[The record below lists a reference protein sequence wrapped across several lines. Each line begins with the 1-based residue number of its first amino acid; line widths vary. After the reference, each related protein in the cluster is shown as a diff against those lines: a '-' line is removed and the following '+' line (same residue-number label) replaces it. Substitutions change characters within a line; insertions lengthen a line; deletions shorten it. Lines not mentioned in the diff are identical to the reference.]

1 MNEIKDF
8 FDKAAPNWHNTD
20 DPIIIKKILKAIQLK
35 KGDKVLDVGCGKGI
49 ITPFIY
55 EITDTLVKA
64 IDISKNMIAGAKGLH
79 PEANKYLF
87 ECADFYEYCDAQKYD
102 FIIIYNA
109 YPHFLDKL
117 ALKDKAFSLLKENG
131 KLVIAHGM
139 SRSALRKHH
148 SGLNLHIS
156 REITSPIEESNDFLD
171 HFELQKWVD
180 DDTFYLMVLKKK

>member
-1 MNEIKDF
+1 MNEIKVF

-64 IDISKNMIAGAKGLH
+64 IDISENMIAGAKGLH
-79 PEANKYLF
+79 PEVNKYLF